1 MWRVSLNSRNRC
13 FSLSSR
19 SVRPIPAQQFPPF
32 PCWAMAAVAL
42 GFQVCHL
49 WARVS
54 PTPELHCSQ
63 WWNPGAV
70 QFGGRWRTLSHSA
83 TGNPCLSVMQ
93 ARSAVYFHVS
103 LETQRSLP
111 CSTTLPGT
119 SKSHSSS
126 CITKLV
132 TGNCETGS
140 ACVLRGLHARGDA
153 GQVL

>member
-70 QFGGRWRTLSHSA
+70 WWSVEDAFPFSHRE
-83 TGNPCLSVMQ
+83 P
-93 ARSAVYFHVS
+93 VS
-103 LETQRSLP
+103 QR
-111 CSTTLPGT
+111 
-119 SKSHSSS
+119 
-126 CITKLV
+126 
-132 TGNCETGS
+132 
-140 ACVLRGLHARGDA
+140 DA
-153 GQVL
+153 GQKCHLLSRFSRNSKEFAMFHNSPRHFEISQQLLHHQVGHWEL